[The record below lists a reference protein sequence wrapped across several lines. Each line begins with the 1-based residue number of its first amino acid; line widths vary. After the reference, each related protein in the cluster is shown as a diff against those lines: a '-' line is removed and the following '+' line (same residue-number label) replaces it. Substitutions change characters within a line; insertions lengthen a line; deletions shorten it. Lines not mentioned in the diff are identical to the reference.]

1 MQRIDE
7 QIERLEK
14 VQFKKVTKGGVVRS
28 SEPTTDNLFG
38 DRIIPLAE
46 GAKFI
51 REMADQTAKADA
63 GKIRPTLVPIEAIE
77 DIAIVRDYGD
87 KKYGSTDNWKQVE
100 PQRYRDALCR
110 HLMAY
115 LDDPKSVDEE
125 SGYPHLWHLACNV
138 AFLCE
143 LEKGVS
149 GEK

>member
-1 MQRIDE
+1 MAS
-7 QIERLEK
+7 
-14 VQFKKVTKGGVVRS
+14 GS
-28 SEPTTDNLFG
+28 SLAIQKTH
-38 DRIIPLAE
+38 RIIVKGAE
-46 GAKFI
+46 RMNNQDI
-51 REMADQTAKADA
+51 KADA
-63 GKIRPTLVPIEAIE
+63 GKIRPTLVPRELIRVVAI
-77 DIAIVRDYGD
+77 IRGYGNA
-87 KKYGSTDNWKQVE
+87 KYPSGGEDNWKQVE